1 MVVVRAQDV
10 GLSGVADPALL
21 EWSATNDL
29 AVLTHDVTT
38 MTRYAHDR
46 VRVGKRMP
54 GVFKVSRSVFT
65 AVAIEDILLLG
76 LGNNENE
83 WEGRVIYLPLQ

>member
-1 MVVVRAQDV
+1 VVVVRAQDV

-54 GVFKVSRSVFT
+54 GVFEVSRSVFA

>member
-1 MVVVRAQDV
+1 
-10 GLSGVADPALL
+10 
-21 EWSATNDL
+21 
-29 AVLTHDVTT
+29 
-38 MTRYAHDR
+38 
-46 VRVGKRMP
+46 MP